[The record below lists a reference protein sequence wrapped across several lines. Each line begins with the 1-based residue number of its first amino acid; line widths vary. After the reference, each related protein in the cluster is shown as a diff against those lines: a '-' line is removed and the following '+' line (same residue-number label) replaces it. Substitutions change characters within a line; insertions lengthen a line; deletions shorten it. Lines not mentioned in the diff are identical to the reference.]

1 MKRGGGGGFRPC
13 CYVSGAPGGR
23 HIVSEAFGSTSINY
37 SCDDVDLSDCAV
49 DPVAFDLFDMDLE
62 SLAPAPD
69 IVDLTASSPRP
80 PPAIIDLSCSSPI
93 NLVTDDLDPLEPLMI
108 AGQQT
113 TVEFNGTR
121 FPVCID
127 AVHPA
132 CGDSDVTYDV
142 AYGAGTYELGVTA
155 DRFRAQ

>member
-1 MKRGGGGGFRPC
+1 LELGL
-13 CYVSGAPGGR
+13 GAAVGLP
-23 HIVSEAFGSTSINY
+23 EAF
-37 SCDDVDLSDCAV
+37 
-49 DPVAFDLFDMDLE
+49 
-62 SLAPAPD
+62 
-69 IVDLTASSPRP
+69 
-80 PPAIIDLSCSSPI
+80 
-93 NLVTDDLDPLEPLMI
+93 LDPLEPLMI